1 MNSFRGRKHGET
13 MKRLLS
19 TCLVMSMLACANA
32 QAQNIDAEIDALTA
46 RVEKLEGTRAVKKL
60 QRAFG
65 YYVDR
70 GLWGEAADLFA
81 DNGTIEIGLDGVYV
95 GKARDLKTLAA
106 HYALTRDTRLRPGV
120 RPFTSPWES

>member
-1 MNSFRGRKHGET
+1 MDEVYSREAET
-13 MKRLLS
+13 TKRTFLFV
-19 TCLVMSMLACANA
+19 LVCALAQSVAFA
-32 QAQNIDAEIDALTA
+32 QKNVDAEIDALTV

-81 DNGTIEIGLDGVYV
+81 DDGTIEIGIDGVYV
-95 GKARDLKTLAA
+95 GKARIREYLL
-106 HYALTRDTRLRPGV
+106 RLHGGQ
-120 RPFTSPWES
+120 